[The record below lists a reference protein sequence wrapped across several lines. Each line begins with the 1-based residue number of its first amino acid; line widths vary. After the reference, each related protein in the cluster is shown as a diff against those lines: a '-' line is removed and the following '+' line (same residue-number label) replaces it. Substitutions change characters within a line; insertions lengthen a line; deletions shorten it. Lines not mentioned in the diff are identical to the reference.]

1 MFIPFDTQP
10 ELTPDNIIMAKT
22 AHGDA
27 TINRTRAGDCKKRW
41 REPLC
46 IDSKKFPNPNK
57 SISRS
62 TFVWMD
68 NLDNM
73 IPGEIRP
80 TLRHTRTKR
89 SKTKKCGNLMFFF
102 FERK

>member
-27 TINRTRAGDCKKRW
+27 TINRTQAIAKKDEGSLHDCASRN
-41 REPLC
+41 
-46 IDSKKFPNPNK
+46 FPNANE

-62 TFVWMD
+62 TFVD
-68 NLDNM
+68 NLDNV
-73 IPGEIRP
+73 IPGKIKRHAWTNLYIVGNEEI
-80 TLRHTRTKR
+80 
-89 SKTKKCGNLMFFF
+89 
-102 FERK
+102 